1 MKFFYLK
8 HTLSGMIVVADF
20 NADEEGEWVYLSLG
34 QEGEQPY
41 FASKEDLS
49 RILSGDMNDSLYY
62 VIAPSLKRD
71 IVIEALEM
79 CEVDL

>member
-20 NADEEGEWVYLSLG
+20 DSNEEGEWVNLSLG
-34 QEGEQPY
+34 EEGEQPY
-41 FASKEDLS
+41 FASKEALS
-49 RILSGDMNDSLYY
+49 RILSGEMNDSWYY
-62 VIAPSLKRD
+62 VISPSLKRD
-71 IVIEALEM
+71 IAIEALDL

>member
-20 NADEEGEWVYLSLG
+20 DSNEDGEWVNLSLG
-34 QEGEQPY
+34 REGEQPY
-41 FASKEDLS
+41 FNSKEELS
-49 RILSGDMNDSLYY
+49 KILRGEMNDSWSYE
-62 VIAPSLKRD
+62 IPSSLKRD
-71 IVIEALEM
+71 IAMEALEL